1 MRDKLKQG
9 EALFAEGKIEEAKE
23 CFNAILQRYPQ
34 STEAYNNLG
43 VIAFQND
50 EAEEAIKN
58 FRACLAIDP
67 RNKDAVL
74 NLASLFRSLNHLDA
88 AIAILKDF
96 DRRSPADGE
105 ITALLQEFNEICGK
119 EIAQDKPLPSDGKSS
134 DRKEAAQGYET
145 RSPKKETPW
154 NSLWT
159 QVKVEDILKEPS
171 HQEIADNVISHVGVN
186 GRRVL
191 DVGCGTGGTGMSLAR
206 YGARMTLF
214 DMSPDSLELSKR
226 VFHHQGLKGSF
237 IRGNML
243 SLPFPDNSF
252 DVVTSF
258 GVLEHFQAA
267 EIVVALKEMKRVSNG
282 IIVTTVPNAQCA
294 FYRIAKWYSEK
305 TGTWQYGYEKP
316 EYSMDSYFQEAGL
329 DLYKEYSIGF
339 IDSVAFLGRLPNAGP
354 IQQISLEFNRE
365 HPNAV
370 DGSLIISF
378 GNKNNGEKGSRS
390 AAAAKLSDQS
400 QREFSPLVSVL
411 MCAWNAEKYIEET
424 IRSILNQT
432 YNNLELVIVD
442 DGSTDNTRQVIAE
455 FDDARIKYYYKEH
468 SGLADSRNFSRSKA
482 QGDYLVIIDSDDLI
496 DPTLL
501 EKEIQIFRENTGES
515 LVVYPH
521 LELMRPNGERLA
533 QVWAYRDYSRT
544 EIIPILFR
552 TGKNVVPEA
561 SMMIPRRLAEEVGL
575 YNTLLRD
582 SDNEFIARL
591 ARYASKF
598 ISLNEPLYFYRRYEG
613 NMSSGSMIERANSSL
628 AMLEKMLE
636 IYTQRELFPDINWET
651 MDAKGRESLF
661 HLKIAEVLWELGK
674 NYPTGGGF
682 EKFLK
687 KTGFHLK
694 AALEA
699 NPSNTS
705 VLSLA
710 EEIVSLFPETANE
723 LTTASRGNH
732 KAATT
737 ASTPPVSLIKQPLK
751 ILYLADC
758 RSQHTKRY
766 VRFFKERGH
775 EVHIFDT
782 SRHTDGLDGIGL
794 HFPSSIDNSAPTNN
808 FGEVFV
814 HTVLEL
820 NRVIDEIKPDILHGH
835 YLTLWCWWGVFTG
848 FQPYVTTAWGS
859 DIFLDTQNDLHRR
872 FTNFCLKESPL
883 VTADS
888 LDLLE
893 ATCKLRGD
901 KDGLKYVPFGIDMD
915 FFRPGYDVAE
925 LARRLGISG
934 RKVVLSPRQFKP
946 PSNID
951 IIIKSIPKVVA
962 KVPDAV
968 FLLKTYLSDN
978 SSFSEYQ
985 QSLRE
990 LVRKMRVQDH
1000 VRFIEDID
1008 FDEMPIL
1015 YNLTD
1020 VMVTLRDTDGS
1031 ACSMLEC
1038 MACKTPIVASDIESM
1053 REWITDGEN
1062 GRLVDRHS
1070 PDAVADAIME
1080 LLLDDKKKRKFV
1092 DTSYQRVHERA
1103 DYRKNW
1109 TDVETLYYQLLT
1121 EGKRDRYHSRGF
1133 NGAELS
1139 SRYDAL
1145 NTGWDLL
1152 RSREPER
1159 AEKIFLQIIGI
1170 DKLPMHLYLKSILG
1184 LAKAA
1189 WMKHDH
1195 DAARKHYLGCLN
1207 LIKCFEL
1214 DSHLDI
1220 TR

>member
-9 EALFAEGKIEEAKE
+9 EALFAEGRIEEAKE
-23 CFNAILQRYPQ
+23 CFTAILQTHPQ

-43 VIAFQND
+43 VIAFQNN
-50 EAEEAIKN
+50 EAEEAINN

-67 RNKDAVL
+67 RHKDAVI
-74 NLASLFRSLNHLDA
+74 NIASLFKRLNHREA

-96 DRRSPADGE
+96 DRRLPADEE
-105 ITALLQEFNEICGK
+105 IAALLREFNEIPGG
-119 EIAQDKPLPSDGKSS
+119 ETAPESPLPAEGKAAGRRDGTADNVAGSL
-134 DRKEAAQGYET
+134 
-145 RSPKKETPW
+145 KKETPW

-171 HQEIADNVISHVGVN
+171 HQEIADSVIGHVGVN
-186 GRRVL
+186 GRKVL
-191 DVGCGTGGTGMSLAR
+191 DVGCGTGGTGMSLAQ

-226 VFHHQGLKGSF
+226 VFHHQGLKGGF
-237 IRGNML
+237 VRGNMF
-243 SLPFPDNSF
+243 SLPFADNSF

-258 GVLEHFQAA
+258 GVLEHFPAA
-267 EIVVALKEMKRVSNG
+267 EIVQALKEMRRVSNG
-282 IIVTTVPNAQCA
+282 MVVTTVPNAQCA
-294 FYRIAKWYSEK
+294 FYRIAKWYAEK

-316 EYSMDSYFQEAGL
+316 EYSMASYFQEAGFAL
-329 DLYKEYSIGF
+329 HKEYSIGF

-354 IQQISLEFNRE
+354 LQQISLEFNRE

-378 GNKNNGEKGSRS
+378 GDKNNG
-390 AAAAKLSDQS
+390 AKAS
-400 QREFSPLVSVL
+400 QDAETAKPWVPAEGAFTPLVSVL
-411 MCAWNAEKYIEET
+411 TCAWNAEKYIAET

-432 YNNLELVIVD
+432 YRNLELIVVD
-442 DGSTDNTRQVIAE
+442 DGSTDNTRQVIAG
-455 FDDARIKYYYKEH
+455 FDDARIRYFYKQH

-482 QGDYLVIIDSDDLI
+482 QGDYSVIIDSDDLI
-496 DPTLL
+496 DPSLV
-501 EKEIQIFRENTGES
+501 EKEIQVFKENPNEY
-515 LVVYPH
+515 LVVYPNF
-521 LELMRPNGERLA
+521 ELIRHDGQKTGTFWKYED
-533 QVWAYRDYSRT
+533 YRSA
-544 EIIPILFR
+544 EIVPILFR
-552 TGKNVVPEA
+552 SGKNVVPEP
-561 SMMIPRRLAEEVGL
+561 SMMIPKRLADEVGP
-575 YNTLLRD
+575 YNTRLRD

-598 ISLNEPLYFYRRYEG
+598 ISLKQPLYFYRRYEG
-613 NMSSGSMIERANSSL
+613 NMSSGSMTERANSSL
-628 AMLEKMLE
+628 AMMEKMLE
-636 IYTQRELFPDINWET
+636 IYSPRELFPDIGWET
-651 MDAKGRESLF
+651 LDGKAGEALF
-661 HLKIAEVLWELGK
+661 HLTIAELLLSHCRLYQQGDGLEPFL
-674 NYPTGGGF
+674 
-682 EKFLK
+682 EKTIL
-687 KTGFHLK
+687 HLNK
-694 AALEA
+694 SCAADPA
-699 NPSNTS
+699 NSRAR
-705 VLSLA
+705 SLA
-710 EEIVSLFPETANE
+710 KGIVSLFPDSAYK
-723 LTTASRGNH
+723 L
-732 KAATT
+732 KAAVPGK
-737 ASTPPVSLIKQPLK
+737 AVVAVRAESFSSIRQPLR

-775 EVHIFDT
+775 EVHVFDT
-782 SRHTDGLDGIGL
+782 SLHTEGLQGIDL
-794 HFPSSIDNSAPTNN
+794 HFPPSMDASTTAHD

-814 HTVLEL
+814 HTVFEL
-820 NRVIDEIKPDILHGH
+820 NRLIEEIKPDILHGH
-835 YLTLWCWWGVFTG
+835 YLTLWCWWGAFTG

-859 DIFLDTQNDLHRR
+859 DIFLDAQNDFHRR

-888 LDLLE
+888 RDLLE
-893 ATCKLRGD
+893 ATGKLRGD
-901 KDGLKYVPFGIDMD
+901 KDGLEYIPFGIDMD
-915 FFRPGYDVAE
+915 FFRPGYDVDA
-925 LARRLGISG
+925 LAKRLGISG

-951 IIIKSIPKVVA
+951 IIIRSIPRVVA
-962 KVPDAV
+962 RVPGTV
-968 FLLKTYLSDN
+968 FLLKTYLSDG

-990 LVRKMRVQDH
+990 MVRKMRVQDH

-1008 FDEMPIL
+1008 FAEMPIL

-1062 GRLVDRHS
+1062 GRLVDHHS
-1070 PDAVADAIME
+1070 PDAVADAIVD
-1080 LLLDDKKKRKFV
+1080 LLLNQEKKRKFV
-1092 DTSYQRVHERA
+1092 DASYQRVHERA

-1109 TDVETLYYQLLT
+1109 ADVEALYYWLKA
-1121 EGKRDRYHSRGF
+1121 EGKRDRYRSRGF
-1133 NGAELS
+1133 NGADVS

-1145 NTGWDLL
+1145 KTGWDLL
-1152 RSREPER
+1152 YSREPDR
-1159 AEKIFLQIIGI
+1159 AEKVFLQITGI
-1170 DKLPMHLYLKSILG
+1170 DKLPMHLYLKASLG

-1195 DAARKHYLGCLN
+1195 DAARQHYLGCLK
-1207 LIKCFEL
+1207 LIQYFGL